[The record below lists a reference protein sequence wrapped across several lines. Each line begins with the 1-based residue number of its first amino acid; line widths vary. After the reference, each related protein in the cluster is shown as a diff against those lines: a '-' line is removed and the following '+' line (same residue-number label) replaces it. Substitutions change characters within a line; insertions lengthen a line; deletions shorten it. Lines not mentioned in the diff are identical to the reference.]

1 MHLAPEPVYVASISG
16 FWRTSLQALE
26 AVNKFGRDIS
36 FITYSGTMSHRSAV
50 ETAEQRDFL
59 QSQQCHRMQG
69 YLLSKPLPVDQAAG
83 FLTATT
89 LGKLA

>member
-1 MHLAPEPVYVASISG
+1 MSPDKFILKIDKSFTQDISG
-16 FWRTSLQALE
+16 SADGSSIMSAIAALGRSLGLSLVAE
-26 AVNKFGRDIS
+26 G
-36 FITYSGTMSHRSAV
+36 V

-83 FLTATT
+83 FLTAMT
-89 LGKLA
+89 LGKVA